1 MVANG
6 LIFCLDQ
13 QSRTLKAFEGLADQ
27 SSVFPTKEHGS
38 WSLDSEI
45 QVDEWIS
52 VVCTTEEDKVRL
64 KLNGTTVA
72 TLDGLDIHPLL
83 GGAPNNS
90 GSVAFGGPVGWTATY
105 RNLHVQTLDG
115 QALYSNTLLPSEAA
129 RTMLDFAVGS
139 NPLSCTIDGAK
150 RDRSTFGGDLFVMGQ
165 SVAYSTSNID
175 AIKGSIQL
183 LTSHQTKDGF
193 LGNLCPIQA
202 PMHTEEEE
210 PPTYAFYS
218 LEYAL
223 LLVVAIKD
231 YWFTSGDVHIVRK
244 LWPKLIKLMDFVGS
258 FESEQALIAAPPTLS
273 LTFFP
278 LAGPVFGPAAHIN
291 LAYYNALLAMTT
303 MAEAAGADASTYV
316 VVAETLKASILTELW
331 SPKTGHLSIGASY
344 PTASHSQQSHAYSI
358 LLGVSPPHASDA
370 ALLLQPDTSLPISFL
385 SAPQFSHQ
393 PLVSPFST
401 AFAVEAAFK
410 RSLGSGAL
418 SLLKRVWGPMADA
431 SNPDFSGC
439 HWEAMNGEGRPIHDS
454 TSLVH
459 GWSTAPV
466 YLLPKYLA
474 GVRVVEPGWK
484 RWAVE
489 PVEAGVKHVE
499 ARLETVAGRLGARID
514 WDESG
519 TKGRI
524 KVEVPDGTV
533 AEVIAPVGWLVIAG
547 PSERSE
553 RKEAFTG
560 PGTFVV
566 SVRREAKT
574 VTTPVFEAAE
584 LLEADADGRTLV
596 AQT

>member
-1 MVANG
+1 MRIRSSVSFSAHVTSMKTTANLIPCLLPEGSTIRPVRVLSTKGHVNIRDPASFTITNDHQSYSEIILDYGKAEGGYPIFGLSAEQCQNYQIMFRVVYSETRVGIDNQQGDGPFFLFSNAMDTYRSAEHSLSLSPETTYFEARFAQSSQRYQKLILTSPNCSVRFCSVGLRPLRVALPLRCQFSCSDDLLNRVWEQGVRTVDMCTVERNQTRPAWDFTQDGARVHGQHWAPCRQGTRWRDIEICFDVRVEECGASWGVHMVANG

-38 WSLDSEI
+38 WSLESEI

-72 TLDGLDIHPLL
+72 MLDGLDIHPLL

-165 SVAYSTSNID
+165 SVAYSTNNID

-223 LLVVAIKD
+223 LLTVAMKN
-231 YWFTSGDVHIVRK
+231 YWFTSGDVDIVRE
-244 LWPKLIKLMDFVGS
+244 LWPKLIKLMEFVGS
-258 FESEQALIAAPPTLS
+258 FASEQGLIAAPPPLS
-273 LTFFP
+273 C
-278 LAGPVFGPAAHIN
+278 
-291 LAYYNALLAMTT
+291 
-303 MAEAAGADASTYV
+303 
-316 VVAETLKASILTELW
+316 
-331 SPKTGHLSIGASY
+331 
-344 PTASHSQQSHAYSI
+344 
-358 LLGVSPPHASDA
+358 
-370 ALLLQPDTSLPISFL
+370 
-385 SAPQFSHQ
+385 
-393 PLVSPFST
+393 
-401 AFAVEAAFK
+401 K
-410 RSLGSGAL
+410 R
-418 SLLKRVWGPMADA
+418 
-431 SNPDFSGC
+431 FC
-439 HWEAMNGEGRPIHDS
+439 
-454 TSLVH
+454 
-459 GWSTAPV
+459 
-466 YLLPKYLA
+466 
-474 GVRVVEPGWK
+474 
-484 RWAVE
+484 
-489 PVEAGVKHVE
+489 
-499 ARLETVAGRLGARID
+499 
-514 WDESG
+514 
-519 TKGRI
+519 
-524 KVEVPDGTV
+524 
-533 AEVIAPVGWLVIAG
+533 
-547 PSERSE
+547 
-553 RKEAFTG
+553 
-560 PGTFVV
+560 
-566 SVRREAKT
+566 
-574 VTTPVFEAAE
+574 
-584 LLEADADGRTLV
+584 
-596 AQT
+596 